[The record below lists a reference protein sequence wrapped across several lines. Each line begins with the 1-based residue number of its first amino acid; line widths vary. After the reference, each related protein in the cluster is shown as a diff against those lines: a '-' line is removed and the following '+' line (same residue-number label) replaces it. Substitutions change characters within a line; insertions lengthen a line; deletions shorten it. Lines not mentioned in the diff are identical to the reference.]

1 MVRSCQAL
9 GGAPAHPPPP
19 SSHPERSCTR
29 TMRSGRG
36 HCTSVVA
43 HSCMREHHTIH
54 ADPRLEWRSLQAG
67 FVHQDTSGA
76 PLPPPSQ
83 QNTRTRPLVSRVQA
97 AHFARRGTDACV
109 SNAMEIN
116 WHRTVR
122 TWHCQLTMLV
132 IREIVSKLSFTQS
145 SASIAASF
153 IFSGVSSS
161 SSTT

>member
-9 GGAPAHPPPP
+9 GGAPAHPPP

-36 HCTSVVA
+36 HCMSVVA

-76 PLPPPSQ
+76 PLPPPPNKTHAHAPSCPAYRPPTLRDAVLPHVCQ
-83 QNTRTRPLVSRVQA
+83 MRWRSIGTELCARGIASPPCWSFSILAKIVRNRSLERLMIQRIHTHRRPSDRT
-97 AHFARRGTDACV
+97 D
-109 SNAMEIN
+109 NI
-116 WHRTVR
+116 
-122 TWHCQLTMLV
+122 
-132 IREIVSKLSFTQS
+132 
-145 SASIAASF
+145 
-153 IFSGVSSS
+153 
-161 SSTT
+161 